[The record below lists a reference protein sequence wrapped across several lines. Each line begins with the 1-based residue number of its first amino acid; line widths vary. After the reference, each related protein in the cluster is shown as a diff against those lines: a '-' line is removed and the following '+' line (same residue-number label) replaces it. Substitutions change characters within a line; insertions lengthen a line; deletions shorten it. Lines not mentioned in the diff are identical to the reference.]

1 MGKMSWLH
9 HLVQQAHT
17 TGQKKELEEH
27 LGDLKFRNPRTAA
40 NHFLTAF
47 AELKENALKV
57 GIGEESEPND
67 PDDGSWKGR

>member
-1 MGKMSWLH
+1 M
-9 HLVQQAHT
+9 
-17 TGQKKELEEH
+17 
-27 LGDLKFRNPRTAA
+27 GDLKFRNPRTAA
-40 NHFLTAF
+40 NHFFTAF